1 MRRTLALA
9 VLVVA
14 AGCGAPV
21 DDDRPWAPARPAE
34 LQRAELGWHEPYP
47 APGLD
52 RLVFAVESF
61 EVTSRGW
68 AAEVSIRNDASIRFE
83 MRPDEV
89 QLRYGLMLFASA
101 DATELDEANESG
113 RLPFVRPALELE
125 PEPPAMLA
133 PGATWRARVSARGS
147 LPAGAHVRLVFGPLR
162 AQGKLPEGMRRVITW
177 ITDRSYRLRG

>member
-21 DDDRPWAPARPAE
+21 DERPWSPARPAE
-34 LQRAELGWHEPYP
+34 PQRAELGWQERYP
-47 APGLD
+47 ATGLD
-52 RLVFAVESF
+52 RLVFGVESF

-68 AAEVSIRNDASIRFE
+68 AAEVSIRNDARIRFE
-83 MRPDEV
+83 MRPDGV
-89 QLRYGLMLFASA
+89 QLRYGLMLFASG
-101 DATELDEANESG
+101 DAAELDRANKSG
-113 RLPFVRPALELE
+113 GLPFVRPALELE

-133 PGATWRARVSARGS
+133 PGATWRARFSARGA

-162 AQGKLPEGMRRVITW
+162 ARGKLPEGMRRVITW